1 MGAEIVFQLE
11 SSALLRGS
19 IDERFF
25 SIWEF
30 AGDGAFPV
38 HRGEKNELEA
48 LVERVLTGTSDTEL
62 RNLAR
67 ADTRLISGLSSGAV
81 GGFDP
86 DTGDLRTIAVRQVE
100 RAMYRGYYS
109 LLDSAYQPASSKDRV
124 CQTVHGLFERLETAD
139 LLLPL
144 TVEMVKDRVGFE
156 DRAFCVG
163 GFAVYPHP
171 ALRPAREL
179 VKQLCGMAEAGY
191 NVKVAVDPHAV
202 VPIAHAQ
209 SAALFDYWRGVK
221 LDLRTIDDPNAI
233 GTTVHAR
240 RPDQQ
245 DRHMFSLLRT
255 EFRWSRYEADQKSFE
270 VQETVPRSAVPFDHG
285 RAWLGSRYVR
295 NRYLHSIRDTAARAF
310 IHLDGAAKAFLRDTY
325 GPTITEPTAPQ
336 GFPVYRKLFR
346 VDGEIPDEGWA
357 DLVAYF
363 FRENELVVEYL
374 GAIRD
379 QLENAGRGE

>member
-1 MGAEIVFQLE
+1 MGVEIVFQLE
-11 SSALLRGS
+11 TSALLRGS

-30 AGDGAFPV
+30 AGDGAFSG
-38 HRGEKNELEA
+38 HREEKDELEC
-48 LVERVLTGTSDTEL
+48 LVEQVLTTTSDAEL

-67 ADTRLISGLSSGAV
+67 VDTRLMSGLSSGTV

-100 RAMYRGYYS
+100 RAMYGAYYT
-109 LLDSAYQPASSKDRV
+109 LLDSAYQPASAKDRV
-124 CQTVHGLFERLETAD
+124 CQTVRGFFERLRTAD

-144 TVEMVKDRVGFE
+144 SAEMVKSRAGFD
-156 DRAFCVG
+156 DRAFCVD

-179 VKQLCGMAEAGY
+179 VKLLCGLVEGGY

-202 VPIAHAQ
+202 VPIAKVQ

-221 LDLRTIDDPNAI
+221 LGLQTIDDPNAI

-240 RPDQQ
+240 RSDQQ

-255 EFRWSRYEADQKSFE
+255 EFRWSLYEAGQKSFE
-270 VQETVPRSAVPFDHG
+270 VQETVPRSAVRSDHG
-285 RAWLGSRYVR
+285 RAWVGSRYVQ
-295 NRYLHSIRDTAARAF
+295 NRYLHSIRDTAAHTF
-310 IHLDGAAKAFLRDTY
+310 IHLDGAAKAFPRDKY
-325 GPTITEPTAPQ
+325 GPTTTDPTASQ
-336 GFPVYRKLFR
+336 GTPRYRKLFR
-346 VDGEIPDEGWA
+346 VDGEIPDQRWA
-357 DLVAYF
+357 DLVTYF
-363 FRENELVVEYL
+363 FRDNELVIEYL

-379 QLENAGRGE
+379 ELGNSSHGE